1 MAITTSLGVAPK
13 RFLAKSEPT
22 VPRDSKKSLVNVD
35 LVLKTYWPEASRTRE
50 ADIIDMAMEIE
61 ENNRHVVNHFPD
73 LICSYDFVGHSTG
86 IISQHHGFP
95 AKCDHV
101 FRVIILGVFPL

>member
-1 MAITTSLGVAPK
+1 LGVAPK

-22 VPRDSKKSLVNVD
+22 DPRDSKKSLVNVD

-50 ADIIDMAMEIE
+50 EDIIDIAMKVKIE
-61 ENNRHVVNHFPD
+61 ENNRRVANHFPD
-73 LICSYDFVGHSTG
+73 LICSDDFVGHSTG
-86 IISQHHGFP
+86 IISQHLGFP